1 MIAKRHAICL
11 LGAYYKDTQ
20 FNMALHPY
28 YQVICLVYSV
38 NIKIELNYKLRKQ
51 DSSVC
56 VCVCVVVYVDLL
68 DESTDNTKKYTTTL
82 SDAHNNNGLKS
93 GTVKTTQ
100 AKLQAS
106 AAV

>member
-1 MIAKRHAICL
+1 M
-11 LGAYYKDTQ
+11 
-20 FNMALHPY
+20 
-28 YQVICLVYSV
+28 

-56 VCVCVVVYVDLL
+56 VCVCVCVCVVYVDLL
-68 DESTDNTKKYTTTL
+68 DEHTDNTKKYTTNL
-82 SDAHNNNGLKS
+82 SDAHNKIGLKS

-100 AKLQAS
+100 AELKAS